1 MQGYV
6 LLTLLGLAAAEPFR
20 SDEEL
25 RFEIEDAAKD
35 SRQLADDLASM
46 LARLE
51 DVESLRTEKTVEV
64 LEENAGVEQALE
76 EMISRINNLAALT
89 INSGSG
95 SVDSELEQE
104 EELHDTLLE
113 LENVAKE
120 IEVVA
125 ASDDDAATSADIEKM
140 ASILKEVSQRIQ
152 GVQEGSG
159 SVAKQTKKSKKSSKK
174 SKSSKDNKIE
184 ELLSN
189 LLKEGSGLSKE
200 DEEDSGEVDASGE
213 DTEDVVEETE
223 DLFDVV
229 EDTTDEDD
237 EETSN
242 NQEALNNQEARRP
255 KQLDDGL
262 NEDDEDTEPKE
273 VCEDKEQSNRV
284 QVCTPDF
291 TNRESN
297 LKFYSA
303 RPVSHQYCFNV
314 TKTVCEERSQ
324 TVSKEVCTYEYQQK
338 EVIAPAHLAEIGYER
353 LHEGFYITK
362 CEKKLVKD
370 GYKEK
375 EVEVCYKE
383 DVSVPY
389 RLPTVTER
397 IEDFIEL
404 AAPVPEKRC
413 RLVKYD
419 VPEVVCKDMV
429 NKECVTLYN
438 LDKDTVQA
446 RVSEVVQQYRGDC
459 EYRELE
465 QTTQLCTVEEK
476 VKRPTYNRPT
486 FNAYRG

>member
-6 LLTLLGLAAAEPFR
+6 LLALLGLVAAEPFR

-104 EELHDTLLE
+104 EELHDTLIE

-140 ASILKEVSQRIQ
+140 ARILKEVSERIQ

-159 SVAKQTKKSKKSSKK
+159 SAAKQTKTKSRKSSKK
-174 SKSSKDNKIE
+174 SKSSKDSKIE
-184 ELLSN
+184 QLLSN

-200 DEEDSGEVDASGE
+200 DEEDSSEVDASG
-213 DTEDVVEETE
+213 EETE

-229 EDTTDEDD
+229 EDTTEEED
-237 EETSN
+237 EETSSR
-242 NQEALNNQEARRP
+242 QEARRP

-262 NEDDEDTEPKE
+262 NEDDEDSGPKE
-273 VCEDKEQSNRV
+273 DCEDKEQSNRV

-291 TNRESN
+291 QNRDSN

-303 RPVSHQYCFNV
+303 KPVSHQYCFNV

-375 EVEVCYKE
+375 EVEACYKE

-429 NKECVTLYN
+429 NKECVTLYS

-476 VKRPTYNRPT
+476 VKRPAYNRPT
-486 FNAYRG
+486 FNSYRG